1 MGRSKSPHGRS
12 SRAQVRLGAH
22 RFGTCKGCLRDR
34 LRVATDPGKANV
46 NAPGSE
52 PAATSASR
60 LRDALGLERN
70 VVAASAAVFL
80 FSLGEE
86 LWKKFLPKYLES
98 LGAETAVIGLF
109 GTVKDFFDAV
119 YQYPGGWLA
128 DRVGR
133 RRAFVVFIALASIGY
148 LIYLFSPSW
157 PFVFVGVAFAM
168 AWASMASPAIFA
180 VIGDAL
186 PKNRRVTGFT
196 LQSLIKRVPMTVAPL
211 IGGAMIAAMGI
222 KSGVRA
228 GLVITLILA
237 AITVLIVLTI
247 NIPIAHGEPVNIRG
261 VWRSF
266 HSALKRLLISDIII
280 RACEGLPDVLII
292 LYVTDV
298 LHVSVAGYGMLVAI
312 QLATSILVYF
322 PAAKMADRIGRKP
335 FVIATFLCFALFP
348 VAVILSWNFTSLTVA
363 FVIGGL
369 REIGEPSRKAMIVDF
384 AAPHLRARTV
394 GLYYLIR
401 SLSISP
407 AAAIGG
413 LLWRI
418 TPETPFIAAGA
429 VGIIGAVIFAATVE
443 ERFAS

>member
-1 MGRSKSPHGRS
+1 MPDQSPSDEPSRGR
-12 SRAQVRLGAH
+12 
-22 RFGTCKGCLRDR
+22 FF
-34 LRVATDPGKANV
+34 
-46 NAPGSE
+46 
-52 PAATSASR
+52 
-60 LRDALGLERN
+60 DALALERN
-70 VVAASAAVFL
+70 VAAASAAVFL
-80 FSLGEE
+80 FGLGEE

-98 LGAETAVIGLF
+98 MGAGTAVIGLF
-109 GTVKDFFDAV
+109 GTFKDFLDAI

-133 RRAFVVFIALASIGY
+133 RRAFLVFIGLASIGY

-157 PFVFVGVAFAM
+157 PFVFLGLAFAM

-186 PKNRRVTGFT
+186 PKHKRAMGFSF
-196 LQSLIKRVPMTVAPL
+196 QSLIKRVPMAVAPL
-211 IGGAMIAAMGI
+211 IGGAMIAALGI
-222 KSGVRA
+222 RSGVKA
-228 GLVITLILA
+228 GLIITLVLA
-237 AITVLIVLTI
+237 AIAVLIVLII
-247 NIPIAHGEPVNIRG
+247 NIPIVAGEPVNIRG

-266 HSALKRLLISDIII
+266 HGALKRLLISDIII
-280 RACEGLPDVLII
+280 RMCEGLPDVLII
-292 LYVTDV
+292 LYVTNV
-298 LHVSVAGYGMLVAI
+298 LGITVAQYGLLVAI
-312 QLATSILVYF
+312 QLVTSILVYF
-322 PAAKMADRIGRKP
+322 PAAKMADRFGRKP

-348 VAVILSWNFTSLTVA
+348 VVIVLSSGFGSLVVA

-418 TPETPFIAAGA
+418 APETPFVAAGI
-429 VGIIGAVIFAATVE
+429 VGMIGALVFAATVE
-443 ERFAS
+443 ERYAS